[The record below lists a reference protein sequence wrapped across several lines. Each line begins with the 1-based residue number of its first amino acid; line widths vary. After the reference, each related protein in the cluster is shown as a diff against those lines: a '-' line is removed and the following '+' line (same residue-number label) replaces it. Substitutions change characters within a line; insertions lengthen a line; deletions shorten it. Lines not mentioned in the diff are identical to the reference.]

1 MVNSAIGCYG
11 VCPRVPWVADEI
23 EDGLRHGQGHAKWV
37 WVCWPKMQVHLER
50 SGQRYGPYSV
60 EEINTYLKSGQ
71 LLISDIAWYDGA
83 PDWMPLAD
91 VPGVQIGETS
101 SAPPSPPSQGDPSSA
116 PDVEKKEGEAA
127 PTISAEAKAA
137 AAKMDELPEDLKER
151 QIAMDGDSCLY
162 MGWIFF
168 RKKPVAIILG
178 AAVALPLT
186 ILSLLLVV
194 PAGPMLGGEFYYFLQ
209 RKRLRRGGLSQMFR
223 GFSGQFGSLIL
234 AFLVPFIL
242 IIFSILPGLL
252 LIWGSAYK
260 FDPYIVVSEF
270 GGLLDGVGM
279 IWGAFYDAA
288 TSAKDMGEAWVK
300 AQETVWTGV
309 SQLTAFFSTL
319 GTFSG
324 WGKLGFFA
332 GVILSVVL
340 PYQLALRWMFVLPMT
355 AHYKIGYSKA
365 MGLSSMQVVKDK
377 TGVMFFAIMSV
388 MLNSVGLVMLII
400 GRVLTRGGT
409 GAMIGGI
416 FLIIL
421 GIGMLIF
428 TFAITGTAYCVAY
441 EEFCGRPRKMEN
453 IPNWIMQICIAVG
466 TMIALS
472 AFYLVFSTLMSAY
485 E

>member
-1 MVNSAIGCYG
+1 MANSAIDYHDAKLPSYAWF
-11 VCPRVPWVADEI
+11 VNAI
-23 EDGLRHGQGHAKWV
+23 EDGLRHGHGRGKWV
-37 WVCWPKMQVHLER
+37 RVCWLKMQVHLER

-71 LLISDIAWYDGA
+71 VLISDIAWYDGA
-83 PDWMPLAD
+83 PDWIPLAE
-91 VPGVQIGETS
+91 VPGVQVSETS
-101 SAPPSPPSQGDPSSA
+101 PAPPPPPT
-116 PDVEKKEGEAA
+116 PDAEKKEEETT

-137 AAKMDELPEDLKER
+137 AAKMNELPEDLKER
-151 QIAMDGDSCLY
+151 QIAMDGDSCLF

-186 ILSLLLVV
+186 ILSLLLVI

-223 GFSGQFGSLIL
+223 GFSSQFVSLML
-234 AFLVPFIL
+234 AFLVPFVL
-242 IIFSILPGLL
+242 IIASVIPGLL

-260 FDPYIVVSEF
+260 FDPYIVNSEF
-270 GGLLDGVGM
+270 GGLMDGVGM
-279 IWGAFYDAA
+279 IWGAFYDAV
-288 TSAKDMGEAWVK
+288 TGAKNLGDAWIK

-309 SQLTAFFSTL
+309 SQVTAFFSTL
-319 GTFSG
+319 DTIPG
-324 WGKLGFFA
+324 WGKLGLFA
-332 GVILSVVL
+332 GAILSVVL
-340 PYQLALRWMFVLPMT
+340 PYQLALRWMFVLPMA
-355 AHYKIGYSKA
+355 AHYKVGYRKA
-365 MGLSSMQVVKDK
+365 MELSSMQVAKDK
-377 TGVMFFAIMSV
+377 TGVLFFAIMSV
-388 MLNSVGLVMLII
+388 MFNSIGLIMMIL
-400 GRVLTRGGT
+400 GRVLTKGGT

-416 FLIIL
+416 FLIVL
-421 GIGMLIF
+421 GIAMLIF

-453 IPNWIMQICIAVG
+453 IPNWIMQICIAIG
-466 TMIALS
+466 TIIALS